1 MKIRIY
7 YEDTDAGGVVYHT
20 KYIAFCERARSE
32 LFFGHGV
39 NFDEDGFVV
48 REIKATF
55 YAPAKLGDLVEIKT
69 KVNSIKRSFVDI
81 TQLIYKKDS
90 LLFEAN
96 IKLVYLKNWKIST
109 MPEKYLQILKL
120 WETK

>member
-1 MKIRIY
+1 MKIRVY

-32 LFFGHGV
+32 LFFEQGV

-109 MPEKYLQILKL
+109 IPEKYLQILKS
-120 WETK
+120 WKTK